1 MPTATYAY
9 VTLYQALSDLGQ
21 RLYDTTQQMWSAA
34 ELTAY
39 IQDALRTWNALTSF
53 YRDSMTV
60 TLSPNKIWCD
70 LPSQKN
76 SLRPYTATDQS
87 QIQLIEYA
95 LLEPITSSYP
105 LVWAGSL
112 QFAIADILANWT
124 AKQNEVLGTTGC
136 TLTPTVV
143 SAPTSWQRIFPPDTT
158 LVIRRVAWIPVAGQG
173 YSTTALRQSDGWAKV
188 AYDRNYTTAAPAPPR
203 SWMQSTQ
210 PPPSFDVDRLPPVTG
225 QYEMLLSLS
234 GPNSSSTAAST
245 CAVPDDWVWV
255 ARWGALASLLG
266 HESNA
271 SDPLRADY
279 AEKRFQQGMVLMS
292 DASAVLDLRINNIPR
307 FLDGV
312 RNGDDFNANWQGKA
326 GAPPRVGYTAGL
338 NLLAFPPIDGVI
350 GGYSATVSVV
360 GNMPMPATSGDFL
373 QISRDDYDSV
383 LDEAQHIAMF
393 KIGGQEFLASL
404 PLHAAFLKRA
414 ALYNSKLA
422 EMGSYAR
429 DILEASR
436 IEDERNPVYTTGQG
450 PKEILGQ

>member
-1 MPTATYAY
+1 
-9 VTLYQALSDLGQ
+9 
-21 RLYDTTQQMWSAA
+21 
-34 ELTAY
+34 
-39 IQDALRTWNALTSF
+39 
-53 YRDSMTV
+53 
-60 TLSPNKIWCD
+60 
-70 LPSQKN
+70 
-76 SLRPYTATDQS
+76 
-87 QIQLIEYA
+87 
-95 LLEPITSSYP
+95 
-105 LVWAGSL
+105 
-112 QFAIADILANWT
+112 
-124 AKQNEVLGTTGC
+124 
-136 TLTPTVV
+136 
-143 SAPTSWQRIFPPDTT
+143 
-158 LVIRRVAWIPVAGQG
+158 
-173 YSTTALRQSDGWAKV
+173 
-188 AYDRNYTTAAPAPPR
+188 
-203 SWMQSTQ
+203 
-210 PPPSFDVDRLPPVTG
+210 
-225 QYEMLLSLS
+225 
-234 GPNSSSTAAST
+234 
-245 CAVPDDWVWV
+245 
-255 ARWGALASLLG
+255 
-266 HESNA
+266 
-271 SDPLRADY
+271 
-279 AEKRFQQGMVLMS
+279 MVLMS